1 MIARMLRLSLSLI
14 CLVLSVTVGHADDGA
29 DPLQALRNAAGK
41 NDPEAQYSLA
51 IEILRFCRPTK
62 EQQDEAIR
70 WLRAAADRPGGSQ
83 PVAKAQLRLARFYDA
98 GTYTGKDTDE
108 ALRWYRRAADNLVV
122 EAMVRLAEV
131 HLAKKGAPSPD
142 SAEGVEWLQKAAHVG
157 SPEAETWLGVLYAH
171 GGAVPRDYGESR
183 KWFLR
188 SAPTMLNW
196 SCWPNNWPRRRFGN
210 CLPAEYLG
218 TFFAEGLGT
227 PQNDDAARLWFE
239 AASRKYSPYSD
250 YSLGMM
256 YEHGKG
262 VPADIAKALVH
273 YRASAQRNFG
283 LAQYQLGLA
292 YLRGDGVP
300 ADQIEALKWFALA
313 IGQPLMAI
321 SLPGQVSRNR
331 ESNTERNREPLDFRG
346 KLNAAAYDDAFSKA
360 VELSRTL
367 DPQQLA
373 KVDASIRAFE
383 LRYFEGPGHPP
394 PAPPCRPHR

>member
-1 MIARMLRLSLSLI
+1 MLRLSLSLT

-51 IEILRFCRPTK
+51 IEILRYCQPSK

-70 WLRAAADRPGGSQ
+70 WLRAAADRPGSSQ
-83 PVAKAQLRLARFYDA
+83 PVAKAQLRLARFFDA
-98 GTYTGKDTDE
+98 GTYTGKDIDE

-131 HLAKKGAPSPD
+131 HLARKGAPSPD
-142 SAEGVEWLQKAAHVG
+142 SAEGVQWLQKAAHVG

-171 GGAVPRDYGESR
+171 GGAVPRDYAESR

-239 AASRKYSPYSD
+239 AASRNYSPYSD
-250 YSLGMM
+250 YSLGIM
-256 YEHGKG
+256 YERGKG
-262 VPADIAKALVH
+262 VPADIAKALAY
-273 YRASAQRNFG
+273 YRASAQRNFRA
-283 LAQYQLGLA
+283 AQYRLGLA
-292 YLRGDGVP
+292 YLHGDGVP
-300 ADQIEALKWFALA
+300 ADQAEALKWFSLAIEQRLTTISQSGLVGRKRRDSNIESNRGLSGRRGELDEAAYEDALA
-313 IGQPLMAI
+313 
-321 SLPGQVSRNR
+321 
-331 ESNTERNREPLDFRG
+331 E
-346 KLNAAAYDDAFSKA
+346 A
-360 VELSRTL
+360 VELARTL
-367 DPQQLA
+367 DPQELA
-373 KVDASIRAFE
+373 KADASIRAFE
-383 LRYFEGPGHPP
+383 LRYFAGPGHPP
-394 PAPPCRPHR
+394 PAPPCRPQR